1 MLHAVEAR
9 TFLVVRLDDGPW
21 RLRGGGIEEH
31 RFLRLRI
38 ILPLIQRLAI
48 DGREFP
54 FLQRFFFAR
63 FEAAQLFVLCHR
75 EPVFEQE
82 NAASRHYSLDFRRL
96 AHEFK
101 IFVGAAKSHHALD
114 ACTVVPG
121 TIKQNHC
128 AGGGQFRNI
137 TLKEPL
143 FAFFFRRLF
152 QRDDTR
158 ASRI

>member
-1 MLHAVEAR
+1 MQLRRAR
-9 TFLVVRLDDGPW
+9 FLSFDLMMVHGASDGV
-21 RLRGGGIEEH
+21 GIEEH

-38 ILPLIQRLAI
+38 ILPFIQRLAI
-48 DGREFP
+48 DWREFP
-54 FLQRFFFAR
+54 FFKRFFFER
-63 FEAAQLFVLCHR
+63 FESAQLFVLCHR
-75 EPVFEQE
+75 EPEFEQE
-82 NAASRHYSLDFRRL
+82 CRFASHSLDFWRL

-101 IFVGAAKSHHALD
+101 IFIAAAKSHHAFD

-121 TIKQNHC
+121 TIKQNHF
-128 AGGGQFRNI
+128 AGGGQFSDI
-137 TLKEPL
+137 TLKKPL